1 METTSR
7 RLVRYAVLAIVI
19 ALIGGIFVQRELG
32 DDEQPA
38 AVATSLGLL
47 DDREAAINQP
57 APDFAVRD
65 LDGKIHRL
73 SDFHGKT
80 VVLNFWA
87 SWCPPCRAEM
97 PDLLEIYEERLADGD
112 FVVLAI
118 DKLTEDTVSAV
129 ESFAEEFGLTFP
141 IAFDGSDEIFQRYG
155 VRGLPSTFFIDRN
168 GIIRARTLGP
178 VFGNLLPD
186 GIAAADLA
194 VAASP

>member
-1 METTSR
+1 
-7 RLVRYAVLAIVI
+7 
-19 ALIGGIFVQRELG
+19 
-32 DDEQPA
+32 
-38 AVATSLGLL
+38 
-47 DDREAAINQP
+47 
-57 APDFAVRD
+57 
-65 LDGKIHRL
+65 
-73 SDFHGKT
+73 
-80 VVLNFWA
+80 
-87 SWCPPCRAEM
+87 M

>member
-1 METTSR
+1 M
-7 RLVRYAVLAIVI
+7 AIVI

-38 AVATSLGLL
+38 AAATSLGLL